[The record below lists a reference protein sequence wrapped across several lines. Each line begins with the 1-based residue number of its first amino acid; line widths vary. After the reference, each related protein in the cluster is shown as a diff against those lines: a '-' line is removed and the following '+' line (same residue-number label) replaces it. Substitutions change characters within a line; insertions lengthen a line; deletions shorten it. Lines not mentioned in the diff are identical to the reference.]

1 MTGERQMQ
9 RQVNTIMSELLRI
22 FPRYEFEKLEN
33 RYGSNHYIKY
43 FNGWQQLIVLLF
55 AQAGSKDSLREIET
69 SLKVHYPK
77 WYHIGLKNI
86 RRSTLSDSMNRR
98 SYQIFEGIF
107 YKLLER
113 CKSVTPKHKFKF
125 KNPLYSLDSTT
136 IELCLSLFPWAR
148 FRRRKGAIKLHYLY
162 DHSGSL
168 PAFMTM
174 TDGKRH
180 DIRVAREN
188 EKLDFTLLPD
198 SILSIDKAYIDYQ
211 WLYSLHKRKIS
222 FVTRSKINLECQ
234 IIGQHKAFT
243 QKTIVR
249 DDKIILS
256 GIQSA
261 KKYPDCLRLV
271 GVYLEDDDQ
280 YVEFLTNNFELSAK
294 TIADIYKSR
303 WNIEL
308 FFKWIK
314 QNLKIKSFLGTSPN
328 AVLTQVWIAMC
339 YYLLLCYIKYQT
351 KFAHSI
357 TELSRMFREI
367 ILDRVN
373 LIDILSL
380 NSTTIKR
387 ARSPV
392 PQLALF

>member
-1 MTGERQMQ
+1 MQ
-9 RQVNTIMSELLRI
+9 RQITTIMSELLKI
-22 FPRYEFEKLEN
+22 FPRYEFEKLEAKHLGN
-33 RYGSNHYIKY
+33 YYTKY
-43 FNGWQQLIVLLF
+43 FNGWQQLVVLLF
-55 AQAGSKDSLREIET
+55 SQAGHKDSLREIET

-86 RRSTLSDSMNRR
+86 KRSTLSDAMQRR
-98 SYQIFEGIF
+98 SYRIYEGIF
-107 YKLLER
+107 YTLLER
-113 CKSVTPKHKFKF
+113 CKSLTPRHKFRF

-136 IELCLSLFPWAR
+136 IDLCLSLFPWAR

-168 PAFMTM
+168 PVFMTM
-174 TDGKRH
+174 TDGKHH

-188 EKLDFTLLPD
+188 EKLDFALLPD
-198 SILSIDKAYIDYQ
+198 SIISVDKAYIDYH

-222 FVTRSKINLECQ
+222 FVTRSKINMDCE
-234 IIGQHKAFT
+234 IIGQHKSFT
-243 QKTIVR
+243 HKTIVR
-249 DDKIILS
+249 DDKVALS
-256 GIQSA
+256 GVQS
-261 KKYPDCLRLV
+261 KKRYPEYLRLV
-271 GVYLEDDDQ
+271 GVYQEEEDP
-280 YVEFLTNNFELSAK
+280 YIEFLTNNFELSAK
-294 TIADIYKSR
+294 TIADIYKAR

-328 AVLTQVWIAMC
+328 AVLTQVWVAMC

-357 TELSRMFREI
+357 TELSRMFRET
-367 ILDRVN
+367 ILERVN

-380 NSTTIKR
+380 SSTTISR

>member
-1 MTGERQMQ
+1 MQ
-9 RQVNTIMSELLRI
+9 RQVNTIMSELLKI
-22 FPRYEFEKLEN
+22 FPRYEFEKLESSHL
-33 RYGSNHYIKY
+33 SNHYIKY
-43 FNGWQQLIVLLF
+43 FSGWQQLIVLLF
-55 AQAGSKDSLREIET
+55 AQSGHKDSLREIET
-69 SLKVHYPK
+69 SLKVHFSK
-77 WYHIGLKNI
+77 WYHIGLKGI
-86 RRSTLSDSMNRR
+86 KRSTLSDAMQRR
-98 SYQIFEGIF
+98 SYRIYEGIF
-107 YKLLER
+107 YRLLER
-113 CKSVTPKHKFKF
+113 CKSLTPKHKFRF

-136 IELCLSLFPWAR
+136 IDLCLSLFPWAR
-148 FRRRKGAIKLHYLY
+148 FRWRKGAIKLHYLY

-174 TDGKRH
+174 TDGKHH

-198 SILSIDKAYIDYQ
+198 SIVSIDKAYIDYR
-211 WLYSLHKRKIS
+211 WLYSLHQRKIF
-222 FVTRSKINLECQ
+222 FVTRSKINLDYQ
-234 IIGQHKAFT
+234 VIGQHHEFT
-243 QKTIVR
+243 HKTIVR

-256 GIQSA
+256 GIQS
-261 KKYPDCLRLV
+261 KQKYPECLRLV
-271 GVYLEDDDQ
+271 GIYYEEDDN
-280 YVEFLTNNFELSAK
+280 YIEFLTNNFDLSAK
-294 TIADIYKSR
+294 TIADIYKAR
-303 WNIEL
+303 WQIEL

-328 AVLTQVWIAMC
+328 AVLTQVWVAMC

-373 LIDILSL
+373 LIDVLSL
-380 NSTTIKR
+380 NSSTIKR

-392 PQLALF
+392 PQMALF

>member
-1 MTGERQMQ
+1 LETQ
-9 RQVNTIMSELLRI
+9 RQ
-22 FPRYEFEKLEN
+22 
-33 RYGSNHYIKY
+33 SNHYIKY
-43 FNGWQQLIVLLF
+43 FSGWQQLIVLLF
-55 AQAGSKDSLREIET
+55 AQAGYKDSLREIET
-69 SLKVHYPK
+69 SLKVHYNK
-77 WYHIGLKNI
+77 WYHVGLKNI
-86 RRSTLSDSMNRR
+86 KRSTLSDAMNRR
-98 SYQIFEGIF
+98 DYKIYEGLFYQLFQ
-107 YKLLER
+107 R
-113 CKSVTPKHKFKF
+113 CKSLTPKHKFRF

-148 FRRRKGAIKLHYLY
+148 FRQRKGAIKLHYLL
-162 DHSGSL
+162 DHAGIL
-168 PAFMTM
+168 PSFMTM
-174 TDGKRH
+174 TDGKCH
-180 DIRVAREN
+180 DVRVAKEDER
-188 EKLDFTLLPD
+188 LDFALLPD
-198 SILSIDKAYIDYQ
+198 SILSIDKAYIDFE
-211 WLYSLHKRKIS
+211 WLYSLHKRKVF
-222 FVTRSKINLECQ
+222 FVTRSKINLNCQ
-234 IIGQHKAFT
+234 VIGQHKPPT
-243 QKTIVR
+243 RKTIVR
-249 DDKIILS
+249 DDLIALT
-256 GIQSA
+256 GAQSSR
-261 KKYPDCLRLV
+261 KYPEYLRLV
-271 GVYLEDDDQ
+271 GIYYEEEDN
-280 YVEFLTNNFELSAK
+280 YIEFLTNNLELSAK
-294 TIADIYKSR
+294 MIADIYKAR
-303 WNIEL
+303 WDIEL

>member
-1 MTGERQMQ
+1 MPRQIT
-9 RQVNTIMSELLRI
+9 TIMSELLKI
-22 FPRYEFEKLEN
+22 FPRYEFEKLEAKHLGN
-33 RYGSNHYIKY
+33 YYTKY

-55 AQAGSKDSLREIET
+55 AQAGHKDSLREIET

-86 RRSTLSDSMNRR
+86 KRSTLSDAMQRR
-98 SYQIFEGIF
+98 SYRIYEGIF
-107 YKLLER
+107 YTLLER
-113 CKSVTPKHKFKF
+113 CKSLTPKHKFRF

-136 IELCLSLFPWAR
+136 IDLCLSLFPWAR

-168 PAFMTM
+168 PVFMTM
-174 TDGKRH
+174 TDARQH

-198 SILSIDKAYIDYQ
+198 SIVSIDKAYIDYQ
-211 WLYSLHKRKIS
+211 WLYSLHKRKIF
-222 FVTRSKINLECQ
+222 FVTRSKINMDCQ
-234 IIGQHKAFT
+234 IIGQHKQFT
-243 QKTIVR
+243 HKMIVR
-249 DDKIILS
+249 DDKVVLS
-256 GIQSA
+256 QTQSRQ
-261 KKYPDCLRLV
+261 KYPERLRLV
-271 GVYLEDDDQ
+271 GIYYEEDDK
-280 YVEFLTNNFELSAK
+280 YIEFLTNNFDLSAK
-294 TIADIYKSR
+294 TIADIYKAR
-303 WNIEL
+303 WQIEL

-328 AVLTQVWIAMC
+328 AVLTQVWVAMC

-351 KFAHSI
+351 KFAYSI

-373 LIDILSL
+373 LIDVLSL
-380 NSTTIKR
+380 NSSTIKR

-392 PQLALF
+392 PQLNLF

>member
-1 MTGERQMQ
+1 MHRQI
-9 RQVNTIMSELLRI
+9 NTIMTEILKI

-33 RYGSNHYIKY
+33 RHESNRYIKY
-43 FNGWQQLIVLLF
+43 FDGWQQLIVLLF
-55 AQAGSKDSLREIET
+55 AQAGHKDSLREIET
-69 SLKVHYPK
+69 SLKVHYSK

-86 RRSTLSDSMNRR
+86 KRSTLADAMNRR
-98 SYQIFEGIF
+98 DYEIFQGIF
-107 YKLLER
+107 DKLLER
-113 CKSVTPKHKFKF
+113 CRSVTPKHKFRF
-125 KNPLYSLDSTT
+125 KNPLYTLDSTT
-136 IELCLSLFPWAR
+136 IELCLSLFPWAN
-148 FRRRKGAIKLHYLY
+148 FRQRKGAIKLHYLF

-168 PAFMTM
+168 PSFMTI
-174 TDGKRH
+174 TDGKCH
-180 DIRVAREN
+180 DIRVARED
-188 EKLDFTLLPD
+188 EKLDFDLLPD
-198 SILSIDKAYIDYQ
+198 SILSIDRAYLDFNWFYM
-211 WLYSLHKRKIS
+211 LNRRGVY
-222 FVTRSKINLECQ
+222 FVIRLKKNTVFEVA
-234 IIGQHKAFT
+234 GQHKEFMH
-243 QKTIVR
+243 KTIVR
-249 DDKIILS
+249 DDKVFLTGPKS
-256 GIQSA
+256 RNN
-261 KKYPDCLRLV
+261 YPEPLRVV
-271 GVYLEDDDQ
+271 GVYLEEEDQ
-280 YVEFLTNNFELSAK
+280 YIEFLTNNFVLSAK

-328 AVLTQVWIAMC
+328 AVLTQIWVAMC
-339 YYLLLCYIKYQT
+339 YYLILSYIKYQT